1 MSRNWYNRPRYGR
14 RFSTSGNRIV
24 MAKKKTKKKTVTK
37 PAKKPAKKPA
47 AKKPAAKK
55 PAAAHKPAAKKPA
68 AKKPAAKK
76 PAASGK
82 ASGGPAWPKVGAKA
96 PDFTA
101 VAHDGSQVRLAA
113 LKGRPVVLYF
123 YPKDDTPGCT
133 VEACGFRDS
142 HSQLGRHKAVVLGVS
157 PDSPRSHEKFR
168 AKFKL
173 PFTLIADERHELA
186 EKYGAWREKSMYG
199 KAFMGIARSTF
210 VIDSAGRIAKV
221 FSAVKPEGHDR
232 EVLEAVAA
240 LA

>member
-1 MSRNWYNRPRYGR
+1 
-14 RFSTSGNRIV
+14 

-37 PAKKPAKKPA
+37 PAKKP